1 MAKKQKLIGLDMG
14 SSEIRCVEVAAAGD
28 DLVITGFGY
37 APVEDPEKKESSL
50 SAALSRGGLKTKRA
64 VTAVSGRL
72 VPVRYVAM
80 PRMPV
85 EKLKEAVTV
94 EANKYIPFD
103 VEQAVIDCEPLVE
116 PPLAEGEDPP
126 SEMTVRLVAAKR
138 DIIESHVEE
147 LGKAGVY
154 PVIVDH
160 DCFALGNAFEL
171 REMHKPEEEREKR
184 VVALVD
190 VGAVKSSLNVMSGLN
205 SYFTREVPGGGF
217 ELTEA
222 IARRL
227 SIPAEEAEEL
237 KKDPGER
244 TEEIMEAVQGPLD
257 DLMSEIS
264 LSFDFFENQH
274 DKVIE
279 EVLVSGGTC
288 KLEGIL
294 DIFGQHFGKPTTLW
308 NPLEGLKLELPE
320 NQAGQLRDHA
330 NTVAVALG
338 LASRVKGLP

>member
-1 MAKKQKLIGLDMG
+1 MAKKEKLIGLDMG
-14 SSEIRCVEVAAAGD
+14 SSEVRCVEVIAAGD
-28 DLVITGFGY
+28 DLIVTGFGY
-37 APVEDPEKKESSL
+37 APVEDPEKKDKSL
-50 SAALSRGGLKTKRA
+50 SEALSRGGLKTRRA

-85 EKLKEAVTV
+85 EKLKEAVAV

-103 VEQAVIDCEPLVE
+103 VDQAVIDCEPLVE
-116 PPLAEGEDPP
+116 EPLAEGEDPP
-126 SEMTVRLVAAKR
+126 AEMTVRLVAAKR
-138 DIIESHVEE
+138 DIIEGHVEE
-147 LGKAGVY
+147 LGKTGVY
-154 PVIVDH
+154 PIIVDH

-171 REMHKPEEEREKR
+171 REMNKPEEEREKR

-190 VGAVKSSLNVMSGLN
+190 VGAVKSSLNVMCGLN
-205 SYFTREVPGGGF
+205 SYFTREVPGGGS

-227 SIPAEEAEEL
+227 SIPTEEAEVL

-244 TEEIMEAVQGPLD
+244 SEEVMEAASGPLD

-274 DKVIE
+274 DKGIE
-279 EVLVSGGTC
+279 EVMISGGTC
-288 KLEGIL
+288 KFAGVL
-294 DIFGQHFGKPTTLW
+294 DMFAQHFGKPTSLW
-308 NPLEGLKLELPE
+308 DPLEGLKLELPE
-320 NQAGQLRDHA
+320 NQAGQMRDHVH
-330 NTVAVALG
+330 TVAIALG
-338 LASRVKGLP
+338 LAARAKNLS

>member
-1 MAKKQKLIGLDMG
+1 MANKQKLIGIDIG
-14 SSEIRCVEVAAAGD
+14 SSEIRCVEVIGSED
-28 DLVITGFGY
+28 DFVITGFGY
-37 APVEDPEKKESSL
+37 AAVEDPENKESSL
-50 SAALSRGGLKTKRA
+50 SEALSRGGLKTKRA
-64 VTAVSGRL
+64 VTAVSGPL
-72 VPVRYVAM
+72 APVRPVVM
-80 PRMPV
+80 PRMPI
-85 EKLKEAVTV
+85 EKLKEAVKM

-116 PPLAEGEDPP
+116 EPLAEGESPP
-126 SEMTVRLVAAKR
+126 SEITVRLVAVKR
-138 DIIESHVEE
+138 DIIEDHVER

-171 REMHKPEEEREKR
+171 REMHKPEGEREKR

-205 SYFTREVPGGGF
+205 SYFTREVPGGGS

-227 SIPAEEAEEL
+227 SIPTEEAEDL

-244 TEEIMEAVQGPLD
+244 TEEVMEAVLGPLD

-279 EVLVSGGTC
+279 EVMISGGAC
-288 KLEGIL
+288 KLAGVM
-294 DIFGQHFGKPTTLW
+294 DIFGEHFGKPTTLW
-308 NPLEGLKLELPE
+308 DPLEGLKLELPE

-330 NTVAVALG
+330 HTVAIALG
-338 LASRVKGLP
+338 LAARVGGPV